1 MTATSSAVGTS
12 SATTAPLVGD
22 GVARVDG
29 PLKVTGAVPYADDL
43 APRDALV
50 GVLVGSTVASGEVS
64 LVDASDALAAP
75 GVVAVLSHRD
85 APSVTPPDESAAGV
99 APRPP
104 FQDAV
109 VRFHGDYV
117 ALVVAHTHEE
127 AVHAAS
133 LVHVGYDEAEPVVD
147 VNDPRAPRETD
158 DPVGADT
165 TRGDL
170 PRGLAEADVVVE
182 ADYVTG
188 DNTNNPLGLFAAC
201 AEWEGDRLHMWATT
215 QWPSNVADCLAEA
228 WGIPRD
234 QVRVECPYLGGGF
247 GSGLRPWPFIHA
259 AAMAARVVGRPVR
272 VVLSRP
278 QMFTGVGHRPET
290 VQRVRIG
297 ARRDGSLTALEHTAT
312 VPVAVDDENP
322 EDVVS
327 GARQGYAVANLLT
340 DVDQVRLHVSP
351 PGSMR
356 APGEAQ
362 GNFALETALDELAVE
377 LDIDPVAL
385 RLRNDTATN
394 PDQDDLP
401 WSSKALDECLRRGA
415 ELIGWDQRDPAP
427 RSMREGDQLIGYGM
441 AAVSFF
447 YFQQPCSVRVVV
459 HADGTAAVHSAAMDI
474 GTGTYTIVTQ
484 VAAERLGLE
493 LADVRVV
500 LGDSSLPP
508 SPPAGGSGLAT
519 AISNATATA
528 VQQVLERLDLTAA
541 PGRDALARSVGAR
554 DEVSAVAT
562 ADPPDPA
569 EMGMSPSGAFGA
581 KFAKVRVDADLGL
594 VRVERLVSVIDCG
607 QVLNERTAR
616 SQVVG
621 GTVGGI
627 GHALLEHTVTDL
639 HAGPQTGRITN
650 AHLADYLVAVNADVP
665 DLEVEF
671 VGGPDRLNPVGVKG
685 VGEVGLCG
693 VAAAI
698 GNAVFHATGR
708 RVRRLPITPDL
719 LL

>member
-1 MTATSSAVGTS
+1 MTTTSSTAGTS
-12 SATTAPLVGD
+12 SDTSAPVVGH
-22 GVARVDG
+22 GVTRVDG
-29 PLKVTGAVPYADDL
+29 PLKVTGAVPYPDDL

-50 GVLVGSTVASGEVS
+50 GVLVGSTVAAGEVS

-85 APSVTPPDESAAGV
+85 APSVTRPDESAAGV

-104 FQDAV
+104 FQDAI
-109 VRFHGDYV
+109 VRFRGDYV
-117 ALVVAHTHEE
+117 ALVVAQTHEE

-133 LVHVGYDEAEPVVD
+133 LVHVSYDEAEPVVD
-147 VNDPRAPRETD
+147 VNDPRAPREAD
-158 DPVGADT
+158 DPTGADS

-170 PRGLAEADVVVE
+170 QRGLAEADVVVE

-201 AEWEGDRLHMWATT
+201 AEWDGDQLHVWATT

-234 QVRVECPYLGGGF
+234 QVQVECPYLGGGF

-259 AAMAARVVGRPVR
+259 ATMAARVVGRPVR

-290 VQRVRIG
+290 VQRVRLG

-312 VPVAVDDENP
+312 VPVAVGDENP

-327 GARQGYAVANLLT
+327 GARQGYAVANLVA

-377 LDIDPVAL
+377 LGIDPVEL

-415 ELIGWDQRDPAP
+415 ELIGWEQRDPTP

-447 YFQQPCSVRVVV
+447 HFQQPCTVRAVV
-459 HADGTAAVHSAAMDI
+459 HADGTAAIHCSAMDI

-484 VAAERLGLE
+484 VAADRLGLD
-493 LADVRVV
+493 LTDVEVV

-519 AISNATATA
+519 AISNATAMA
-528 VQQVLERLDLTAA
+528 VEQVLHQLDLAA
-541 PGRDALARSVGAR
+541 SPGRDVLSRSVGSREDVRA
-554 DEVSAVAT
+554 EAT
-562 ADPPDPA
+562 AAPPDPA
-569 EMGMSPSGAFGA
+569 ELGMAPAGAFGA

-650 AHLADYLVAVNADVP
+650 AHLADYLLAVNADVP

-671 VGGPDRLNPVGVKG
+671 VGGPDRFNPVGVKG

-708 RVRRLPITPDL
+708 RLRRLPITPDL

>member
-1 MTATSSAVGTS
+1 MTTTQSPTSAGTS
-12 SATTAPLVGD
+12 TPVIGA
-22 GVARVDG
+22 GVTRVDG

-50 GVLVGSTVASGEVS
+50 GVLVGSTVTAGDIS
-64 LVDASDALAAP
+64 LVDTSDALAAP
-75 GVVAVLSHRD
+75 GVVAVLTHHN
-85 APSVTPPDESAAGV
+85 APAITRPDEASSDER
-99 APRPP
+99 APMPP
-104 FQDAV
+104 FQDAK
-109 VRFHGDYV
+109 VRFRGDYV
-117 ALVVAHTHEE
+117 ALVVAQTLEE
-127 AVHAAS
+127 AAYAAS
-133 LVHVGYDEAEPVVD
+133 LLHVTYDATEPVVD
-147 VNDPRAPRETD
+147 LNDPRATRETD
-158 DPVGADT
+158 DPAGADS

-170 PRGLAEADVVVE
+170 DRGLAEADVVVE

-201 AEWEGDRLHMWATT
+201 AQWDGDALMMWATT
-215 QWPSNVADCLAEA
+215 QWPFNTADCLAEA
-228 WGIPRD
+228 WGIDRED
-234 QVRVECPYLGGGF
+234 VRVVCPYLGGGF
-247 GSGLRPWPFIHA
+247 GSGLRPWPYIHA
-259 AAMAARVVGRPVR
+259 AAMAAKVVDRPVR

-290 VQRVRIG
+290 VQRVRLG
-297 ARRDGSLTALEHTAT
+297 ALRDGTLTAVEHTAT
-312 VPVAVDDENP
+312 IPVAMDDDNP
-322 EDVVS
+322 ENVVS
-327 GARQGYAVANLLT
+327 GTRQGYAVEHLRA
-340 DVDQVRLHVSP
+340 DVDQVRLHISP

-362 GNFALETALDELAVE
+362 GNFGLETALDELALE
-377 LDIDPVAL
+377 LGIDPVEL
-385 RLRNDTATN
+385 RLRNYAHTN
-394 PDQDDLP
+394 PDQGDLP

-415 ELIGWDQRDPAP
+415 ELIGWDDRDPAP
-427 RSMREGDQLIGYGM
+427 GSMREGDQLIGYGM

-447 YFQQPCSVRVVV
+447 YFQQPCTVRVVV
-459 HADGTAAVHSAAMDI
+459 RRDGTAAVHCAAMDI
-474 GTGTYTIVTQ
+474 GTGTYTVVTQ
-484 VAAERLGLE
+484 VAAERLGLD
-493 LADVRVV
+493 LADVEVV
-500 LGDSSLPP
+500 LGDSSLPA
-508 SPPAGGSGLAT
+508 SPPAGGSGLAM
-519 AISNATATA
+519 AISNATARA
-528 VQQVLERLDLTAA
+528 VAGVLGDLDLPAA
-541 PGRDALARSVGAR
+541 PGRDSLSRAVGDR
-554 DEVSAVAT
+554 DEVAAEAT
-562 ADPPDPA
+562 ADKPDPA
-569 EMGMSPSGAFGA
+569 EVGMSPSGAFGA

-627 GHALLEHTVTDL
+627 GHALLEHTTTDL

-698 GNAVFHATGR
+698 GNAVHHATGR
-708 RVRRLPITPDL
+708 RIRRLPITPDL

>member
-1 MTATSSAVGTS
+1 MTTTTS
-12 SATTAPLVGD
+12 APVAAAPVIGA
-22 GVARVDG
+22 GVPRVDG

-43 APRDALV
+43 APRDALI
-50 GVLVGSTVASGEVS
+50 GVLVGATITSGEVS

-75 GVVAVLSHRD
+75 GVVAVLSHHN
-85 APSVTPPDESAAGV
+85 APSVVRPNEAAAGER

-104 FQDAV
+104 FQDAI

-117 ALVVAHTHEE
+117 AMVVAQTREE
-127 AVHAAS
+127 GLHAAS
-133 LVHVGYDEAEPVVD
+133 LLRVTYDVSEPVVD
-147 VNDPRAPRETD
+147 LNDPRATRESD
-158 DPVGADT
+158 DPAGADS
-165 TRGDL
+165 TRGD
-170 PRGLAEADVVVE
+170 PERGLAAADVVIE
-182 ADYVTG
+182 ADFVTG

-201 AEWEGDRLHMWATT
+201 ADWDGDALHMWATT
-215 QWPSNVADCLAEA
+215 QWPSNTADCLAEA
-228 WGIPRD
+228 WGIPREE
-234 QVRVECPYLGGGF
+234 VRVECPYLGGGF

-259 AAMAARVVGRPVR
+259 AAMAARVVDKPVR
-272 VVLSRP
+272 VVLSRA

-290 VQRVRIG
+290 VQHVRLA
-297 ARRDGSLTALEHTAT
+297 ARRDGTLIAVEHTAT
-312 VPVAVDDENP
+312 IPVAMDDDNP
-322 EDVVS
+322 ENVVS
-327 GARQGYAVANLLT
+327 GTRQGYAVEHLRA
-340 DVDQVRLHVSP
+340 DVDQVRLHISP

-377 LDIDPVAL
+377 LGMDPVEL
-385 RLRNDTATN
+385 RLRNEAVTN
-394 PDQDDLP
+394 PDQHDLP
-401 WSSKALDECLRRGA
+401 WSSKALDQCLRRGA
-415 ELIGWDQRDPAP
+415 ELIGWNERDPAP

-447 YFQQPCSVRVVV
+447 YFQQPCTVRVVV
-459 HADGTAAVHSAAMDI
+459 RRNGTAAVHCAAMDI

-484 VAAERLGLE
+484 VAAEGLGLE
-493 LADVRVV
+493 LSEVEVV
-500 LGDSSLPP
+500 LGDSSLPA
-508 SPPAGGSGLAT
+508 SPPAGGSGLAV
-519 AISNATATA
+519 AITNATALA
-528 VQQVLERLDLTAA
+528 IADVLGDLDLDFGSR
-541 PGRDALARSVGAR
+541 PGRDTLSRAVGDR
-554 DEVSAVAT
+554 DQVSAEAT
-562 ADPPDPA
+562 ADKPDPVGL
-569 EMGMSPSGAFGA
+569 GMSASGAFGA
-581 KFAKVRVDADLGL
+581 KFAQVRVDADLGL

-650 AHLADYLVAVNADVP
+650 AHLADYLMAVNADVP

-708 RVRRLPITPDL
+708 RIRRLPITPDL

>member
-1 MTATSSAVGTS
+1 MTTTSERTDSRTGEPVI
-12 SATTAPLVGD
+12 GD
-22 GVARVDG
+22 GATRVDG
-29 PLKVTGAVPYADDL
+29 PLKVTGDVPYADDL

-50 GVLVGSTVASGEVS
+50 GVLVGSTATAGTLT
-64 LVDASDALAAP
+64 LVDTTDALAAP
-75 GVVAVLSHRD
+75 GVVEVITHHN
-85 APSVTPPDESAAGV
+85 APQVVRPDESAAGR
-99 APRPP
+99 APVPP
-104 FQDAV
+104 FQDDQ
-109 VRFHGDYV
+109 VRFRGDYV
-117 ALVVAHTHEE
+117 ALVVAQTREE

-133 LVHVGYDEAEPVVD
+133 LLHVHVDDAEPVVD
-147 VNDPRAPRETD
+147 LNDPRATREDD
-158 DPVGADT
+158 DPVGADSV
-165 TRGDL
+165 RGDL
-170 PRGLAEADVVVE
+170 DRGLAEAEVVVE

-188 DNTNNPLGLFAAC
+188 DNTNNPIGLSAAC
-201 AEWEGDRLHMWATT
+201 AQWDGDALTMWATT
-215 QWPSNVADCLAEA
+215 QWPFNVAASLAEA
-228 WGIPRD
+228 FGVPREGV
-234 QVRVECPYLGGGF
+234 QVLCPYLGGGF

-278 QMFTGVGHRPET
+278 QMFTGIGHRPET
-290 VQRVRIG
+290 VQRVRLG
-297 ARRDGSLTALEHTAT
+297 ARRDGTLTAIEHTAT
-312 VPVAVDDENP
+312 VPVALDDDNP

-327 GARQGYAVANLLT
+327 GTRQGYAVEHLRT
-340 DVDQVRLHVSP
+340 DVDQVRLHIPP

-377 LDIDPVAL
+377 LGVDPVEL
-385 RLRNDTATN
+385 RLRNYAHTN

-415 ELIGWDQRDPAP
+415 ELIGWDDRDPTP
-427 RSMREGDQLIGYGM
+427 RSMRDGDDLVGYGM

-447 YFQQPCSVRVVV
+447 YFQQPCSVRLVVR
-459 HADGTAAVHSAAMDI
+459 ADGTAAVHSSAMDI
-474 GTGTYTIVTQ
+474 GTGTYTVVTQ
-484 VAAERLGLE
+484 VAARHLGLD
-493 LADVRVV
+493 LSDVEVV
-500 LGDSSLPP
+500 LGDSSLPA
-508 SPPAGGSGLAT
+508 SPPAGGSGLAM
-519 AISNATATA
+519 AITNAVARA
-528 VQQVLERLDLTAA
+528 AASLLDDLGLGEA
-541 PGRDALARSVGAR
+541 PGRDALSGAVGQR
-554 DEVSAVAT
+554 DEVSAEAT
-562 ADPPDPA
+562 ATPPDPA
-569 EMGMSPSGAFGA
+569 EVGMSPSGAFGA

-594 VRVERLVSVIDCG
+594 VRVERLVSVVDCG
-607 QVLNERTAR
+607 EVLNERTAR

-650 AHLADYLVAVNADVP
+650 AHLADYLVAVSADVP

-685 VGEVGLCG
+685 VGEIGLCG

>member
-1 MTATSSAVGTS
+1 MTTATESRTTGTG
-12 SATTAPLVGD
+12 APVIGA
-22 GVARVDG
+22 GITRVDG

-50 GVLVGSTVASGEVS
+50 GVLVGSTVTAGEIS
-64 LVDASDALAAP
+64 LVDTSDALAAP
-75 GVVAVLSHRD
+75 GVVAVLTHHN
-85 APSVTPPDESAAGV
+85 APTVVRPDEAAAGR
-99 APRPP
+99 APAPP
-104 FQDAV
+104 FQDAT
-109 VRFHGDYV
+109 VRFRGDYV
-117 ALVVAHTHEE
+117 ALVVAQTHEE
-127 AVHAAS
+127 AVHAAT
-133 LVHVGYDEAEPVVD
+133 LLHVTYDVSEPVVD
-147 VNDPRAPRETD
+147 LNDPRATRETD
-158 DPVGADT
+158 DPAGADG

-170 PRGLAEADVVVE
+170 DRGLASADVVIE
-182 ADYVTG
+182 SDYVTG

-201 AEWEGDRLHMWATT
+201 AQWDGDALMVWATS
-215 QWPSNVADCLAEA
+215 QWPSNVADSLAEA
-228 WGIPRD
+228 FGLERED
-234 QVRVECPYLGGGF
+234 VRVLCPYLGGGF

-259 AAMAARVVGRPVR
+259 AVMAAKVVGRPVR

-290 VQRVRIG
+290 IQHVRLG
-297 ARRDGSLTALEHTAT
+297 ARRDGTLTAVEHAAT
-312 VPVAVDDENP
+312 VPVAMDDDNP
-322 EDVVS
+322 ENVVS
-327 GARQGYAVANLLT
+327 GTRQGYAVEHLRA

-362 GNFALETALDELAVE
+362 GNFALETALDELAHE
-377 LDIDPVAL
+377 LGIDPVEL
-385 RLRNDTATN
+385 RMRNYAETN

-401 WSSKALDECLRRGA
+401 WSSKALDQCLRRGA
-415 ELIGWDQRDPAP
+415 ELIGWDERDPSP
-427 RSMREGDQLIGYGM
+427 RSMREGDELVGYGM

-447 YFQQPCSVRVVV
+447 YFQQPCTVRVVV
-459 HADGTAAVHSAAMDI
+459 RRDGTAAVHCAAMDI
-474 GTGTYTIVTQ
+474 GTGTYTVVTQ
-484 VAAERLGLE
+484 VAAERLGLD
-493 LADVRVV
+493 LSDVEVV
-500 LGDSSLPP
+500 LGDSSLPA

-519 AISNATATA
+519 AISNAVAQA
-528 VQQVLERLDLTAA
+528 VTGVLGDLGLAAA
-541 PGRDALARSVGAR
+541 PGRDALSGAVGDR
-554 DEVSAVAT
+554 DEVAAEAT
-562 ADPPDPA
+562 ADKPDPA
-569 EMGMSPSGAFGA
+569 EVGMSPSGAFGA
-581 KFAKVRVDADLGL
+581 KFAKVRIDADLGL
-594 VRVERLVSVIDCG
+594 IRVERIVSVIDCG
-607 QVLNERTAR
+607 EVLNERTAR

-627 GHALLEHTVTDL
+627 GHALLEHTTTDL

-685 VGEVGLCG
+685 VGEIGLCG

-708 RVRRLPITPDL
+708 RVRQLPITPDL